1 MNVKNLALLPVILIS
16 LSLCVLSSCH
26 KQEPN
31 LKVDT
36 HQKEELSQQFYLRG
50 GFNNWGTSKPF
61 IKVDA
66 NSYQVQLEIG
76 LGSHEYKI
84 ATEDWLTQI
93 MIANCNEAIVDIAN
107 DDSKSYLLA
116 INQTENADLILA
128 EKAGVY
134 TFTLDISEPNKPRV
148 SIKRLQDLQ
157 IMSDI
162 KHLNEDV
169 MQLEFDTVTN
179 GKELATF
186 SEQLLSNN
194 LKRYVHSTSQ
204 SLRDPVPQINQ
215 FTEDKNFPYTRTNN
229 TAFDALF
236 ALAID
241 EMKLNSVE
249 NINDGAYNF
258 GESISCDC
266 FKTGEKWDYVWT
278 RDLSYAAHLSLG
290 LLDPARVQNS
300 LEFKLSGFRQGITKA
315 ENVAGSNDGVQII
328 QDTGSGGSWPI
339 STDRVTWAFGAES
352 VLNSL
357 TKDKRTQFAS
367 AAYKALVNTIEND
380 RLAVFDQQLG
390 LYNGEQSFLDWREQT
405 YADWIKEDLTFMA
418 TSKSISTNVGHYQ
431 AISLTAKLAKELGK
445 NQQAKKYLAWANELK
460 RAINKHLWL
469 EEYGMYSSLTAGHF
483 DNTPMPRFDWLG
495 QSLAIISGV
504 ANANKTKKILASY
517 PQGPMG
523 PPVIFPQQPNIRIYH
538 NRAIWPFVTAYGLKA
553 AIAGN
558 NASVANNAYNSL
570 IRGAALNL
578 SNMENFEWLSGQ
590 PVWLQKQDLNL
601 SGPVI
606 NSKHQLWS
614 VAGYLNMVVEG
625 VFGLQINNNKLNIQ
639 PYITTELKSSY
650 FKNENDISL
659 HNFTWLNKSLNVTL
673 RLADKHQQQGVFA
686 VTSITIN
693 GKTLNDKSITIE
705 QLTEQSNNIIVELNK
720 VVATNRHITEVSG
733 QPVLID
739 NKVFA
744 PLEPKIDF
752 KQTDS
757 GTKLIVQDSDN
768 SDVFY
773 RIFKNGKLAV
783 TNLSSKQ
790 WLDKEVDG
798 LQACYSAVAVFNDS
812 GFESQHSNV
821 KCVNPGQY
829 ISVNSKQV
837 NTNLDVIRVNN
848 RDVLLDFG
856 AAADT
861 FKVTNI
867 SVQQKGSYAVQVDYK
882 NIYNKT
888 NTGITAGVKWL
899 KVLNSENKVVSQGV
913 IQLPHLKADSESLMS
928 TPVYAQLEKGKY
940 TLEVSDFYNMSYLEN
955 NKTYSQAGG
964 LDGAINKFDIYGV
977 RIMPIVG
984 N

>member
-1 MNVKNLALLPVILIS
+1 MKNSIIKLCSYFILMCLASAIFA
-16 LSLCVLSSCH
+16 CGDFG
-26 KQEPN
+26 KQSEN
-31 LKVDT
+31 AIEKSENNA
-36 HQKEELSQQFYLRG
+36 KYFIRG
-50 GFNNWGTSKPF
+50 GFNNWGITNPF
-61 IKVDA
+61 IKIDD
-66 NSYQVQLEIG
+66 NKYQLQLEIG

-93 MIANCNEAIVDIAN
+93 MIANRSDAIVDIAN
-107 DDSKSYLLA
+107 GSSKAYLLA
-116 INQTENADLILA
+116 INKTENADLILA

-134 TFTLDISEPNKPRV
+134 KFTLDLSEANKPKVTIMRV
-148 SIKRLQDLQ
+148 QDLQ

-162 KHLNEDV
+162 KHLNKNV
-169 MQLEFDTVTN
+169 TLLEFATVDG
-179 GKELATF
+179 GKEVATF
-186 SEQLLSNN
+186 SEQLIENN
-194 LKRYVHSTSQ
+194 LKQYVHSTSQ
-204 SLRDPVPQINQ
+204 SLRDPVPQLNQ
-215 FTEDKNFPYTRTNN
+215 FKEDDNFPYIRTNN

-300 LEFKLSGFRQGITKA
+300 LEFKLSGYRDGINKSD
-315 ENVAGSNDGVQII
+315 NIAGSSDGLQII

-339 STDRVTWAFGAES
+339 STDRVTWAFGADS
-352 VLNSL
+352 ILNSL
-357 TKDKRTQFAS
+357 SKDERTQFA
-367 AAYKALVNTIEND
+367 AKAYNALVNTIEND
-380 RLAVFDQQLG
+380 RLAAFDKQLG

-405 YADWIKEDLTFMA
+405 YADWVKDDLTFMA

-445 NQQAKKYLAWANELK
+445 TKQANKYLAWASELK
-460 RAINKHLWL
+460 QSINQHLWL
-469 EEYGMYSSLTAGHF
+469 EEHGMYSSLTAGHF
-483 DNTPMPRFDWLG
+483 DNVAMPRFDWLG

-504 ANANKTKKILASY
+504 ADANKAEKILASY

-558 NASVANNAYNSL
+558 NAVVANNAYNSL

-578 SNMENFEWLSGQ
+578 SNMENLEWLSGQ
-590 PVWLQKQDLNL
+590 PVWLQKEDLNL

-625 VFGLQINNNKLNIQ
+625 VFGIQ
-639 PYITTELKSSY
+639 VNDNRLSLLPYITTELKNSY
-650 FKNENDISL
+650 FNNENSISL
-659 HNFTWLNKSLNVTL
+659 NNFTWLNKKLDVTL
-673 RLADKHQQQGVFA
+673 RLADDHRQQGVYA
-686 VTSITIN
+686 VTSITLN
-693 GKTLNDKSITIE
+693 GKTLDDPEIAIE
-705 QLTEQSNNIIVELNK
+705 QLNEQKNTIIVELNK
-720 VVATNRHITEVSG
+720 VVPANRQITKVSG
-733 QPVLID
+733 QPLPVD
-739 NKVFA
+739 NNVFA
-744 PLEPKIDF
+744 PFEPRIDF
-752 KQTDS
+752 EQSDS
-757 GTKLIVQDSDN
+757 GINLTIQDKVN
-768 SDVFY
+768 NNVFY

-783 TNLSSKQ
+783 TNLSANKWSDR
-790 WLDKEVDG
+790 DKNVDG

-812 GFESQHSNV
+812 GFESQHSQV
-821 KCVNPGQY
+821 KCVNQGQY
-829 ISVNSKQV
+829 ISVNSEHV
-837 NTNLDVIRVNN
+837 DTNLEIKKVNE
-848 RDVLLDFG
+848 RDVVLNFG
-856 AAADT
+856 AEQDT
-861 FKVTNI
+861 FKVTDINVEQ
-867 SVQQKGSYAVQVDYK
+867 SGSYAVQVDYK

-899 KVLNSENKVVSQGV
+899 KVIDADNKVISQGV
-913 IQLPHLKADSESLMS
+913 IQLPHLKADSESLFS
-928 TPVYAQLEKGKY
+928 TPVYAQLAKGQY
-940 TLEVSDFYNMSYLEN
+940 SIEISDFYNMSYLEN

-964 LDGAINKFDIYGV
+964 LDGAMNKFDIYGL
-977 RIMPIVG
+977 RIIPTR
-984 N
+984 